1 MVRVIRTGINNRIIK
16 RNSKVYASTLNNGMM
31 NGLFAY
37 RDIEV
42 GEILVQYT
50 GPILTQKQANASSS
64 DYLFDVFYRSR
75 EGADTV
81 VRKTIDGRGELAGY
95 ANHAPEHLANASAVD
110 LMPSIIDN
118 DVYYEGRHAL
128 VFVAKSKIK
137 RGTEI
142 RFNYNSDQSN
152 DSGEMV
158 RMMKKRGVTEEQI
171 NNRNFLFKR
180 YFTPPE
186 HNWTGVVE
194 PDFPYRFVSDID
206 KVPKS
211 PWSVTDGG
219 SDNDA

>member
-1 MVRVIRTGINNRIIK
+1 
-16 RNSKVYASTLNNGMM
+16 MM

-118 DVYYEGRHAL
+118 NVYYQGRHAL

-152 DSGEMV
+152 DSGQIL
-158 RMMKKRGVTEEQI
+158 RMMKNVESPRSKSIIETFCLNVTSLRLSTI
-171 NNRNFLFKR
+171 GRV
-180 YFTPPE
+180 
-186 HNWTGVVE
+186 W
-194 PDFPYRFVSDID
+194 
-206 KVPKS
+206 
-211 PWSVTDGG
+211 WSLIFHI
-219 SDNDA
+219 AL